1 MYWRFCLAS
10 WRQQYGDDRMQTL
23 WLKFFHRWLRHG
35 CAWVVTSL
43 WYHSERVSGTARVAQ
58 FILHGNFYDM
68 YSSSEMVYYRCCWPY
83 CNLLGSIRVV
93 DQLGHYHT
101 QDSSERCSECRWET
115 WTKWNLFMRKRSE
128 VFRSTPSKEMTTIW
142 VKQAALRLV
151 DRLARSVPQPARK
164 EGYMPFHPFHR
175 KFQSHMPCSSNG

>member
-58 FILHGNFYDM
+58 FILHSNFYDM

-93 DQLGHYHT
+93 DQPGHYHT
-101 QDSSERCSECRWET
+101 QDFSKRCSECRWET
-115 WTKWNLFMRKRSE
+115 WTKWNPLWEKGMRFSDTLLRKKWRQSESNRPLSDLSTDLLVVSRNQLGKKATCPFILFIKNS
-128 VFRSTPSKEMTTIW
+128 
-142 VKQAALRLV
+142 
-151 DRLARSVPQPARK
+151 
-164 EGYMPFHPFHR
+164 
-175 KFQSHMPCSSNG
+175 SHMC